1 MRTTDTR
8 LPHCLTQISDVG
20 LSYLADMPSLCVA
33 DVRGCFRV
41 TVGGAAALRH
51 RTGTLGTVPSGLCH
65 PCFWQVASM
74 AFSAV
79 RLFTGSRMLRF

>member
-1 MRTTDTR
+1 MRTADTR
-8 LPHCLTQISDVG
+8 LPPCLPQISDMG

-51 RTGTLGTVPSGLCH
+51 RTGTLGTVVSQACAIHASGKWH
-65 PCFWQVASM
+65 RW
-74 AFSAV
+74 
-79 RLFTGSRMLRF
+79 RFQLSVSS